1 MEKNMLP
8 RIWDS
13 FSEMEQMVRNFPAL
27 TNNGDFNQKTF
38 VPAVDIYET
47 KEDVMVETT
56 LPGVN
61 PEQIEIS
68 VEGGVLTI
76 QGESKREHEIDE
88 KNYYRKEVRSGSFF
102 RQVALPVSVQE
113 DNVSAEF
120 EDGVLRIKCPKSE
133 DKKSKKVN
141 VKIIKK

>member
-1 MEKNMLP
+1 MLP
-8 RIWDS
+8 RIWDP
-13 FSEMEQMVRNFPAL
+13 FSEMDNMVRNFPAL
-27 TNNGDFNQKTF
+27 TNNGDFNHKTF
-38 VPAVDIYET
+38 VPAVDIYENAG
-47 KEDVMVETT
+47 DVIVETI

-61 PEQIEIS
+61 PEQVEIN

-120 EDGVLRIKCPKSE
+120 EDGVLKIKCPKSE
-133 DKKSKKVN
+133 DKKSKKVS
-141 VKIIKK
+141 VKVIKK